1 MNLAYFIAIRL
12 RRTNRGG
19 ETFSKPV
26 IRVSIISIALGLA
39 VMIVSIAIVVGFKNT
54 ISTKV
59 TGFSSHIKVV
69 PFDNNQSMEEQAI
82 NIDNELIDKLRNANN
97 ISGLNLTAKKAGVL
111 KTDDQIQGVV
121 FKGVDKD
128 FNDSFIKESLVEG
141 NFPDLSE
148 KTDEVVISLDLSRKL
163 NIGLGD
169 DLRVWFISGE
179 NSQPRGRKFSV
190 SGIYSTSLEEFDARF
205 IVGDLRHIQKLN
217 DWTENQVGNIELFCE
232 DPEKL
237 EETAMELYAQIPYDL
252 QVITVKQEYPQIYN
266 WLDLLDMN
274 VAVVL
279 VLMVLVAGITM
290 ISTLFIVI
298 MERTNMIGVL
308 KALGANS
315 RLIRTIFLYKAAYI
329 IGLGMLWGNV
339 IGLTFYFLQLHFRLF
354 KLSAESYYVDYVPVE
369 LHLDYFIYLNL
380 GTFLISILILIGPS
394 YYITRISPATAL
406 RYE

>member
-1 MNLAYFIAIRL
+1 MRL

-54 ISTKV
+54 ISKKV
-59 TGFSSHIKVV
+59 TGFSSHMKVV

-82 NIDNELIDKLRNANN
+82 NLDEELINNLKNANN

-111 KTDDQIQGVV
+111 KTDDQIQGIV
-121 FKGVDKD
+121 FKGVDK
-128 FNDSFIKESLVEG
+128 NYYSSFINESLVEG
-141 NFPDLSE
+141 KFPDLTE
-148 KTDEVVISLDLSRKL
+148 KTDEVVISLDLSQKL
-163 NIGLGD
+163 NIELGD
-169 DLRVWFISGE
+169 NLRVWFISGK

-190 SGIYSTSLEEFDARF
+190 SGIYSTSLEEFDSRF
-205 IVGDLRHIQKLN
+205 IIGDLRHIQKLN
-217 DWTENQVGNIELFCE
+217 NWTENQVGNIELFCE
-232 DPEKL
+232 DPDKL

-315 RLIRTIFLYKAAYI
+315 RLIRKIFLYKAAYI

-339 IGLTFYFLQLHFRLF
+339 IGLTFYFLQLYFRIF
-354 KLSAESYYVDYVPVE
+354 KLEAESYYVDYVPVE

-380 GTFLISILILIGPS
+380 GTFLVSILILIGPS
-394 YYITRISPATAL
+394 YYITRISPAKAL

>member
-1 MNLAYFIAIRL
+1 
-12 RRTNRGG
+12 
-19 ETFSKPV
+19 
-26 IRVSIISIALGLA
+26 
-39 VMIVSIAIVVGFKNT
+39 MIVSIAIVVGFKNT

-59 TGFSSHIKVV
+59 TGFSSHMKVV

-82 NIDNELIDKLRNANN
+82 NLDDELINNLKNANN

-111 KTDDQIQGVV
+111 KTDDQIQGIV
-121 FKGVDKD
+121 FKGVDK
-128 FNDSFIKESLVEG
+128 NYYSSFIKESLVAG
-141 NFPDLSE
+141 KFPDLTE
-148 KTDEVVISLDLSRKL
+148 KTDEVVISLDLSQKL
-163 NIGLGD
+163 NIELGD
-169 DLRVWFISGE
+169 NLRVWFISGE
-179 NSQPRGRKFSV
+179 NSQPRGRKFTV
-190 SGIYSTSLEEFDARF
+190 SGIYSTSLEEFDSRF

-217 DWTENQVGNIELFCE
+217 NWTENQVGNIELFCE
-232 DPEKL
+232 DPDKL

-315 RLIRTIFLYKAAYI
+315 RLIRKIFLYKAAYI

-339 IGLTFYFLQLHFRLF
+339 IGLTFYFLQLYFRIF
-354 KLSAESYYVDYVPVE
+354 KLEAESYYVDYVPVE

-380 GTFLISILILIGPS
+380 GTFLVSILILIGPS
-394 YYITRISPATAL
+394 YYITRISPAKAL

>member
-1 MNLAYFIAIRL
+1 LNLEYFIAQRISKK
-12 RRTNRGG
+12 GS

-39 VMIVSIAIVVGFKNT
+39 VMLIAIAIVVGFKNT
-54 ISTKV
+54 ISAKV
-59 TGFSSHIKVV
+59 TGFSSHIKIV

-82 NIDNELIDKLRNANN
+82 SLSDDLILKLKNSNN
-97 ISGLNLTAKKAGVL
+97 ISGFNLSGKKAGVL

-121 FKGVDKD
+121 FKGVDKEFD
-128 FNDSFIKESLVEG
+128 DAFIKESMLEG
-141 NFPDLSE
+141 SFPDLAE
-148 KTDEVVISLDLSRKL
+148 KSNEVVISSQLSRKL
-163 NIGLGD
+163 KVGLGD
-169 DLRVWFISGE
+169 DLRIWFISGE
-179 NSQPRGRKFSV
+179 NSQPRGRKFYV
-190 SGIYSTSLEEFDARF
+190 KGIYNTSLEEFDARY
-205 IVGDLRHIQKLN
+205 IIGDLRHIQKLN
-217 DWTENQVGNIELFCE
+217 GWNENQVGSIELFCS
-232 DPEKL
+232 DIDKL
-237 EETAMELYAQIPYDL
+237 DETAMGLYSAIPYDL

-290 ISTLFIVI
+290 VSTLFIVI

-308 KALGANS
+308 KSLGANS
-315 RLIRTIFLYKAAYI
+315 KLIRKIFLYKAAYI
-329 IGLGMLWGNV
+329 IGSGMFWGNV
-339 IGLTFYFLQLHFRLF
+339 IGLTFYFLQLKFKLF

-380 GTFLISILILIGPS
+380 GTFLVSILMLIGPS
-394 YYITRISPATAL
+394 YYITRISPAKAL